1 MRILCK
7 LLILIGLFLLL
18 VVIGNT
24 GSVFNRSKEKE
35 EQSRVDT
42 QYYKKVSEMLASGI
56 LLDVMLAVYLIF
68 KLCTM

>member
-18 VVIGNT
+18 VLIGNS
-24 GSVFNRSKEKE
+24 GAVFNKSKEKE
-35 EQSRVDT
+35 KQCKIDI
-42 QYYKKVSEMLASGI
+42 QYYKKVAEMLACGI
-56 LLDVMLAVYLIF
+56 FLEVVLAVYLIF

>member
-18 VVIGNT
+18 AVIGNT

-35 EQSRVDT
+35 EQCRVDT
-42 QYYKKVSEMLASGI
+42 QYYTKVAEMLACGI
-56 LLDVMLAVYLIF
+56 LIEVVLAVYLVF

>member
-7 LLILIGLFLLL
+7 LLILIGLLILLA
-18 VVIGNT
+18 VIGNT

-35 EQSRVDT
+35 EQCRVDT
-42 QYYKKVSEMLASGI
+42 QYYKKVAEMLAFGI
-56 LLDVMLAVYLIF
+56 LIEIVLAVYLIF

>member
-7 LLILIGLFLLL
+7 LLILIGLLILLA
-18 VVIGNT
+18 VIGNT

-35 EQSRVDT
+35 EQCRVDT
-42 QYYKKVSEMLASGI
+42 QYYKKVAEMLAFGI
-56 LLDVMLAVYLIF
+56 LIEIVLAVNLIV